1 MPTPVHAKKES
12 YSVKPHGTR
21 SRDFTVA
28 IRHELHDEVMQVCTE
43 DGNLSVNQAIALW
56 IVARKAEQ
64 AEQVLKNPAI

>member
-1 MPTPVHAKKES
+1 
-12 YSVKPHGTR
+12 
-21 SRDFTVA
+21 VA
-28 IRHELHDEVMQVCTE
+28 IRHEVHDEVMQVCTE